1 MRAAGRSIG
10 ARAAVGARDTCNPC
24 NARATIGACDAR
36 CAICDMRYAI
46 CDMRYAICDTRRR
59 RARHVTRR
67 GAHPTALASS
77 NTPRGWIASTTSVMQ
92 LRSHSCAT
100 LLS

>member
-24 NARATIGACDAR
+24 NARATIGACDA
-36 CAICDMRYAI
+36 
-46 CDMRYAICDTRRR
+46 RRR